1 MKDIRLQNTLSGEL
15 ETLQPI
21 REGRISLYTCGLTVY
36 DYGHI
41 GNFRTFIFYDVL
53 RRTLEHAGYQ
63 VDHVMNV
70 TDVGHLVSD
79 ADDGEDKLEK
89 GAAREGRTAWEI
101 ASYYIEAYHTDRD
114 RLNILPPSIKEPR
127 ATDYI
132 PQQIALVEKL
142 EAAGFTYTI
151 SDGVYFD
158 TSRLAD
164 YGKLAHLDIEGLHA
178 GARVEMN
185 PEKKNITDFALWK
198 FSPTD
203 SKREMEWDS
212 PWGVGFPGWHLEC
225 SAMAMD
231 LLDETIDIHC
241 GGIDHIPV
249 HHTNEIAQSEAATG
263 KEFARLWAHA
273 EFLLVDGGK
282 MSKSKGNFYTVQ
294 DLIDKGYNP
303 LAFRYL
309 VLTAH
314 YRSKLNFTF
323 QSLDAAQSALNTLI
337 YLVSLM
343 LDEMT
348 APDTTTMES
357 FTTALYTDLNTPIAL
372 SHLWKIVQSSEPS
385 DVKLATVLSMD
396 NVLGLQIVFQAR
408 QLQQQMKNAGNDFAQ
423 LLEEREHAR
432 QEKDWGRAD
441 AIRDEIA
448 KKGFIVED
456 TKDGTIVRPQ

>member
-1 MKDIRLQNTLSGEL
+1 MDIRLHNTMSGAL
-15 ETLQPI
+15 EVIEPLV
-21 REGRISLYTCGLTVY
+21 EGKISLYTCGLTVY

-53 RRTLEHAGYQ
+53 RRTLEQAGYR

-101 ASYYIEAYHTDRD
+101 ASYYIEAYHTDRE
-114 RLNILPPSIKEPR
+114 RLNILPPSVKEPR

-142 EAAGFTYTI
+142 EAGGFTYTI

-158 TSRLAD
+158 TSRLSD
-164 YGKLAHLDIEGLHA
+164 YGKLAHLDIEGLQA

-185 PEKKNITDFALWK
+185 PEKKNVTDFALWK

-203 SKREMEWDS
+203 AKRDMEWNS

-231 LLDETIDIHC
+231 LLGETIDIHC

-263 KEFARLWAHA
+263 KEFARMWTHS

-309 VLTAH
+309 MLTAH
-314 YRSKLNFTF
+314 YRSKINFTM

-337 YLVSLM
+337 YKTSTIIGDM
-343 LDEMT
+343 S
-348 APDTTTMES
+348 APDEAAMVEFS
-357 FTTALYTDLNTPIAL
+357 EAINSDLNMPVAL
-372 SHLWKIVQSSEPS
+372 SCLWKMIQSSEPS
-385 DVKLATVLSMD
+385 DVKLATILAMD
-396 NVLGLQIVFQAR
+396 SVLGLQLVPQAQGLKQKMKDAGSDFAELLEKREQAR
-408 QLQQQMKNAGNDFAQ
+408 KNKNWEA
-423 LLEEREHAR
+423 
-432 QEKDWGRAD
+432 AD
-441 AIRDEIA
+441 SIRDDIA
-448 KKGFIVED
+448 AKGFVVED
-456 TKDGTIVRPQ
+456 TPEGTIVRPQ